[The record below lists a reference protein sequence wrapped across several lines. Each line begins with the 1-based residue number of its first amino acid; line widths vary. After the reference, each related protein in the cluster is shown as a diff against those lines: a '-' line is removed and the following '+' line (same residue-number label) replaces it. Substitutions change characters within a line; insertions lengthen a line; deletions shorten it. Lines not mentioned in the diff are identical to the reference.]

1 MKLKASQAAVRPE
14 LGFASRV
21 KKDWRRYHSVY
32 IMAVPVILFYI
43 IFCYVPMYGAL
54 IAFQNYSPGAGMMN
68 SEWVG
73 MKHFVDFVTTPDFFV
88 LLRNTVMLSI
98 LSLIFGFPA
107 PIIFALMLNE
117 LRQRSYKRVI
127 QTVSY
132 MPHFISLVVICGL
145 IKTFVSRTGFITVL
159 FCKLT
164 GSQPIDLLTNESFYY
179 PIYILSNIWQGMGWD
194 AIIYL
199 AALSA
204 VDMSLYEA
212 AKIDGAGKWQQLLNV
227 TLPAIIPT
235 IIIMFIMRMGTLLS
249 IGHEKTLLL
258 YNPLIYDHADII
270 STYIYRMAFES
281 QQWSY
286 TTAIGLFNSVV
297 NFILVIIV
305 NKICDKVSGTSL
317 W

>member
-1 MKLKASQAAVRPE
+1 
-14 LGFASRV
+14 
-21 KKDWRRYHSVY
+21 
-32 IMAVPVILFYI
+32 
-43 IFCYVPMYGAL
+43 
-54 IAFQNYSPGAGMMN
+54 
-68 SEWVG
+68 
-73 MKHFVDFVTTPDFFV
+73 
-88 LLRNTVMLSI
+88 
-98 LSLIFGFPA
+98 
-107 PIIFALMLNE
+107 
-117 LRQRSYKRVI
+117 
-127 QTVSY
+127 
-132 MPHFISLVVICGL
+132 
-145 IKTFVSRTGFITVL
+145 
-159 FCKLT
+159 
-164 GSQPIDLLTNESFYY
+164 
-179 PIYILSNIWQGMGWD
+179 MGWD

-258 YNPLIYDHADII
+258 YNPLIYDRADII